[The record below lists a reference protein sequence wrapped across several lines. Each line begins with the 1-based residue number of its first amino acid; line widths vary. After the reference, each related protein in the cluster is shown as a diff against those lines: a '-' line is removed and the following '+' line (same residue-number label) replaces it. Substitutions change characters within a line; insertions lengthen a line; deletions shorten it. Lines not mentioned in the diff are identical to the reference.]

1 MNDIQTRYPG
11 VFRIADSTQLDSL
24 RYAYHGSVVVEL
36 ELVELSDIAW
46 ETTKSLDILN
56 EFGYECL
63 YELESMY
70 SLQSRV
76 QKEIDKSSDALQNND
91 LDALLI
97 ILSFIDQLEIQLEKK
112 YKKTLSLID
121 NC

>member
-1 MNDIQTRYPG
+1 
-11 VFRIADSTQLDSL
+11 
-24 RYAYHGSVVVEL
+24 
-36 ELVELSDIAW
+36 
-46 ETTKSLDILN
+46 
-56 EFGYECL
+56 
-63 YELESMY
+63 MY

>member
-1 MNDIQTRYPG
+1 LCENEER
-11 VFRIADSTQLDSL
+11 VFTQPQ
-24 RYAYHGSVVVEL
+24 VVEL